1 MLHFTLRCLRLYFI
15 QKSRVFF
22 SLLGALITFILY
34 LAFLKDNMAS
44 SWPQLPGVNTFLDY
58 WLLGGILA
66 IVGATTQMV
75 ADKEKGVLAD
85 FLLTDLSYNQMQFG
99 YFLAS
104 ALISLIM
111 QVLALVLLFTY
122 YALTAGMTLSGL
134 QLLQVLGAMVLSAL
148 VWTSLNVFLFGFVTS
163 LTSFVHV

>member
-66 IVGATTQMV
+66 IVGATTSAAGLSQMV

-111 QVLALVLLFTY
+111 QVLSLVLLFTY

-134 QLLQVLGAMVLSAL
+134 Q
-148 VWTSLNVFLFGFVTS
+148 
-163 LTSFVHV
+163 

>member
-58 WLLGGILA
+58 LLL
-66 IVGATTQMV
+66 
-75 ADKEKGVLAD
+75 
-85 FLLTDLSYNQMQFG
+85 
-99 YFLAS
+99 
-104 ALISLIM
+104 
-111 QVLALVLLFTY
+111 
-122 YALTAGMTLSGL
+122 
-134 QLLQVLGAMVLSAL
+134 
-148 VWTSLNVFLFGFVTS
+148 W
-163 LTSFVHV
+163 